1 MWFFIIIIIVFVIVL
16 AILARKKSGTE
27 IKLPYAKKDY
37 FLTRAEVDFFK
48 ALEKATE
55 NKYYIFPQ
63 VSLSD
68 LLLVKAK
75 KGEYYKYR
83 NKIDRK
89 SVDFILA
96 EKESLKPLLAIELDD
111 SSHSYGKRK
120 ERDIFVEKAF
130 KDAGV
135 NLLRINYKREYNI
148 QDISIAIYNIIN
160 GSKEIS
166 DKNEG

>member
-37 FLTRAEVDFFK
+37 FLTRAEVDFLK

-89 SVDFILA
+89 SV
-96 EKESLKPLLAIELDD
+96 EKP
-111 SSHSYGKRK
+111 
-120 ERDIFVEKAF
+120 F